1 MKKLVLIISIVIFSI
16 TSFARTYDVRKFG
29 AVGDG
34 LAIDSPAI
42 NAAIKAASKKKGST
56 VLFPKG
62 VYKCLSI
69 RLESNV
75 TLLFEKGTV
84 IKAAMYTEGERYD
97 DAEPNPWDKYQDF
110 GHSHWKN
117 SLIWGIDI
125 ENVTICGEGLI
136 DGELLSDG
144 FTKYLA
150 ATTDIEC
157 DFVLDKGVAN
167 KAIALKECRNITLK
181 DFTIDEG
188 GHFCILATGV
198 DGLTISGVKADTG
211 RDGIDID
218 CCTDVLIENCTINS
232 PWDDAIVM
240 KSSYA
245 LGRYKVCEN
254 ITIRGCH
261 ISGYATGSMLSGE
274 RLEVKP
280 IVGHK
285 YPHVRSSGR
294 IKFGTES
301 SGGFKHVRVSDCTLT
316 YCGGLHVE
324 STDGG
329 DACDIRFENIT
340 LNECC
345 DSPVFIMIGSR
356 LRSPEGCRLGTI
368 KDIHFSNIISKNAR
382 ADYGL
387 IVTGHKESLLENIT
401 FTDCSFHSKGG
412 ISPAPILKPVL
423 EISKE
428 YPDPKSFG
436 TMPSKG
442 IFVRHARD
450 VKMENVSFDFAVK
463 DDRPLIIRDDVYNF
477 SASNTPFD
485 FPSRSY
491 HNKYG
496 HEFKREG
503 DKYTMAYERETSKM
517 VPGLHELPDFNVPY
531 DAISARIIDPTASER
546 IKTEDFIYKS
556 YPDGR
561 KLKLS
566 VDYAIS
572 SSSAPVPVLF
582 QIHGG
587 SWLNGNRNALKGFT
601 QSLAANHG
609 ITCVRIEYSHANE
622 EGVRMHDTIDD
633 VLDAIAYIRER
644 ATEFN
649 IDPNRVAVMGQSAGA
664 HLAAA
669 AAVKLNDVKVLIGW
683 FGPYDA
689 LLHFSKP
696 KRHNP
701 EGKFYQRHA
710 AYTCNYDDSYVQSVS
725 PLHIVPQKVNFKALL
740 LQGTGDVSVNKMST
754 ESFTAALKNAGSP
767 DVHTIY
773 YPYVSHSV
781 HKSMY
786 NSQAYNET
794 FNYLINNL

>member
-1 MKKLVLIISIVIFSI
+1 MKKLVLIISIVLFSI

-136 DGELLSDG
+136 DGEFLSDG

-198 DGLTISGVKADTG
+198 DGLTISGIKADTG

-245 LGRYKVCEN
+245 LGRYKACEN

-285 YPHVRSSGR
+285 NPLARSSGR

-340 LNECC
+340 LNECW

-382 ADYGL
+382 AEYGL
-387 IVTGHKESLLENIT
+387 IITGHKESLLENIT

-450 VKMENVSFDFAVK
+450 VKMENVSFDFAAK
-463 DDRPLIIRDDVYNF
+463 DDRPLIIRDDVYGF
-477 SASNTPFD
+477 SAKGTQFD
-485 FPSRSY
+485 FPVKSY
-491 HNKYG
+491 NNKYG
-496 HEFKREG
+496 HTLTKDG
-503 DKYTMAYERETSKM
+503 DKYSFGYE
-517 VPGLHELPDFNVPY
+517 GELKKLIPDLYTLEDVYIPY
-531 DAISARIIDPTASER
+531 DAPSADVVDKVAASTVR
-546 IKTEDFIYKS
+546 SEDFVYKTTK
-556 YPDGR
+556 DGR
-561 KLKLS
+561 NLKLT
-566 VDYAIS
+566 VDYAENRQN
-572 SSSAPVPVLF
+572 APVIV

-587 SWLNGNRNALKGFT
+587 SWLSGNRNAMKDFT
-601 QSLAANHG
+601 RTLAARYG
-609 ITCVRIEYSHANE
+609 ITGVRIEYSHADQD
-622 EGVRMHDTIDD
+622 GVRMQDTIDD
-633 VLDAIAYIRER
+633 VLDAISYIRRHSAEL
-644 ATEFN
+644 N
-649 IDPNRVAVMGQSAGA
+649 IDPTRVALMGQSAGA

-669 AAVKLNDVKVLIGW
+669 AAVRLNDIKLLVGW
-683 FGPYDA
+683 YGPYDA
-689 LLHFSKP
+689 PYHFAKP
-696 KRHNP
+696 KRNNP
-701 EGKFYQRHA
+701 AGKFYQRHA
-710 AYTCNYDDSYVQSVS
+710 EFTFHYDDAYLESVS
-725 PLHIVPQKVNFKALL
+725 PLHQVPEKVNFKAFL
-740 LQGTGDVSVNKMST
+740 LQGTGDVSVNKVNAERFS
-754 ESFTAALKNAGSP
+754 EALRKAASP
-767 DVHTIY
+767 DVVMTY
-773 YPYVSHSV
+773 YPYASHFV
-781 HKSMY
+781 HNSMY
-786 NSQAYNET
+786 NDEAYNDT
-794 FNYLINNL
+794 LNYIINNL

>member
-1 MKKLVLIISIVIFSI
+1 MRNKLILTLLFCLFTLSSNAKTFNVK
-16 TSFARTYDVRKFG
+16 KFG

-34 LAIDSPAI
+34 VAIDSPAI
-42 NAAIKAASKKKGST
+42 NAAIEAAAQKKGSK
-56 VLFPKG
+56 VLIPAG
-62 VYKCLSI
+62 TYKCFSI
-69 RLESNV
+69 RLASNI
-75 TLLFEKGTV
+75 TIEFEKGA
-84 IKAAMYTEGERYD
+84 ILKAALYTEGEGFD
-97 DAEPNPWDKYQDF
+97 DPDPNPWDMYQDF

-117 SLIWGIDI
+117 SLIWGIGL

-136 DGELLSDG
+136 DGKLLSDG
-144 FTKYLA
+144 FTRYLA
-150 ATTDIEC
+150 GTTAIEC
-157 DFVLDKGVAN
+157 DFTLDDKVAN
-167 KAIALKECRNITLK
+167 KAIGLKECRNITLK

-188 GHFCILATGV
+188 GHFCILATGIE
-198 DGLTISGVKADTG
+198 GLTISGIKTDSG

-218 CCTDVLIENCTINS
+218 CCKNVLIENCRINS

-245 LGRYKVCEN
+245 LGRYQDCEN
-254 ITIRGCH
+254 ITIRGCK
-261 ISGYATGSMLSGE
+261 ISGYATGTMLSGE
-274 RLEVKP
+274 CLPVKP
-280 IVGHK
+280 CIGHK
-285 YPHVRSSGR
+285 NPMVRSSGR
-294 IKFGTES
+294 VKFGTES
-301 SGGFKHVRVSDCTLT
+301 SGGFKHIVVSDCTLE

-329 DACDIRFENIT
+329 EASDIRFENIT
-340 LNECC
+340 LNDCF
-345 DSPVFIMIGSR
+345 DAPIFIMIGSR
-356 LRSPEGCRLGTI
+356 LRSPEGRQIGSI
-368 KDIHFSNIISKNAR
+368 NNIHFKNIVSTSAR
-382 ADYGL
+382 PEYGL
-387 IVTGHKESLLENIT
+387 IITGHKNSLLENIT
-401 FTDCSFHSKGG
+401 LTDCSFHSKGG
-412 ISPAPILKPVL
+412 ISPAPKLKPVL
-423 EISKE
+423 EITKE

-442 IFVRHARD
+442 AFIRHARD
-450 VKMENVSFDFAVK
+450 VKMENVSFEFTSK

-477 SASNTPFD
+477 YASNTQFD
-485 FPSRSY
+485 FPDKSY

-503 DKYTMAYERETSKM
+503 DQYIMSYERETSKM
-517 VPGLHELPDFNVPY
+517 VPGLHELPDFNIPY
-531 DAISARIIDPTASER
+531 DAMSSSLIDPTAPER
-546 IKTEDFIYKS
+546 IKTEDFVYKT

-566 VDYAIS
+566 VDHAVS
-572 SSSAPVPVLF
+572 SSCAPILF

-587 SWLNGNRNALKGFT
+587 SWLNGNRNAFKGFT

-622 EGVRMHDTIDD
+622 EGIRMHDTIDD
-633 VLDAIAYIRER
+633 VLDAISYIRER
-644 ATEFN
+644 AVEFN
-649 IDPNRVAVMGQSAGA
+649 IDPDRVAVMGQSAGA
-664 HLAAA
+664 HLAAT

-740 LQGTGDVSVNKMST
+740 LQGTGDVSVNKKST
-754 ESFTAALKNAGSP
+754 ESFTEALKNAGSP
-767 DVHTIY
+767 DVHTIF

-786 NSQAYNET
+786 SAQAYEES
-794 FNYLINNL
+794 FNYIIHNL